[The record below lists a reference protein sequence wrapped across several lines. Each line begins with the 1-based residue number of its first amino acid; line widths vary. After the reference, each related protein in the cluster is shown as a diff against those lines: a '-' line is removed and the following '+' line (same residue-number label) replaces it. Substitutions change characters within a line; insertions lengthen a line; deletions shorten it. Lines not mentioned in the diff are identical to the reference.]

1 LPIPSLFFFGLAA
14 PKQKAD
20 RNVFGGT
27 PNTAR
32 ETHALPKIAFPNHKV
47 ISNAQFMRLAFHLAK
62 RGFGRTSPNPMVGA
76 VLVKNGKIIGQG
88 WHHRAGEPHAEI
100 EALRSAKENPRGAT
114 LFVTLEPCCTHGRT
128 PPCTDAIIAAGLKRV
143 VVAALD
149 SNPAHWGKGLK
160 ILQKAGI
167 SVRHGLLAG
176 QELRLNEAFRHW
188 IVHRTP
194 FVTVKAAMS
203 LDGKIATR
211 AGQSQWITGPE
222 ARACGM
228 TLRTGADAILV
239 GVNTIVADDPALTPR
254 QPGFGDKRLR
264 RIVLDPTGRIPLRSK
279 VIVDKFAALTTVVVT
294 RAIPPR
300 RLTALRRR
308 VRVLQAPAQN
318 GGMDLPWL
326 LGKLGRDQVTSLL
339 VEGGGETN
347 ASFLLQHLAH
357 RVAFFYAPMVLGG
370 RDAPKAVAGGGLP
383 DLASRIILRDVQWRR
398 LGGDL
403 LLTARA
409 APAA

>member
-1 LPIPSLFFFGLAA
+1 MGNRDSYFL
-14 PKQKAD
+14 K
-20 RNVFGGT
+20 R
-27 PNTAR
+27 
-32 ETHALPKIAFPNHKV
+32 AF
-47 ISNAQFMRLAFHLAK
+47 RLAR

-100 EALRSAKENPRGAT
+100 EALRAAKENPNGAT

-128 PPCTDAIIAAGLKRV
+128 PPCTDAIIAAGLRRV
-143 VVAALD
+143 VVASLD
-149 SNPAHWGKGLK
+149 PNPAHCGKGLK

-167 SVRHGLLAG
+167 SVSHGLLAE

-211 AGQSQWITGPE
+211 AGESKWITGPA

-239 GVNTIVADDPALTPR
+239 GVNTIVADNPSLTLR
-254 QPGFGDKRLR
+254 QPGFDDKRLR

-279 VIVDKFAALTTVVVT
+279 VIADKFAPWTTVVVT
-294 RAIPPR
+294 QAASPR
-300 RLTALRRR
+300 RLAALRRR
-308 VRVLQAPAQN
+308 VQVLEAPLRN
-318 GGMDLPWL
+318 GGIDLPWL
-326 LGKLGRDQVTSLL
+326 LKKLGRDQVTSLL

-347 ASFLLQHLAH
+347 APFLLQRLAQ

-370 RDAPKAVAGGGLP
+370 RDAPKAVAGKGLL
-383 DLASRIILRDVQWRR
+383 DLANRIVLHEVEWRR

-403 LLTARA
+403 LLTARV
-409 APAA
+409 APATSATG

>member
-1 LPIPSLFFFGLAA
+1 MDDGHKPSPLDRKRLELA
-14 PKQKAD
+14 
-20 RNVFGGT
+20 F
-27 PNTAR
+27 
-32 ETHALPKIAFPNHKV
+32 
-47 ISNAQFMRLAFHLAK
+47 RLAR

-88 WHHRAGEPHAEI
+88 WHHRAGAPHAEI

-128 PPCTDAIIAAGLKRV
+128 PPCTEAIIAAGLKRV

-149 SNPAHWGKGLK
+149 PNPAHCGRGLK
-160 ILQKAGI
+160 MLRQAGI
-167 SVRHGLLAG
+167 SVSHGLLAG

-211 AGQSQWITGPE
+211 AGQSKWITGPE

-228 TLRTGADAILV
+228 TLRTGADAVLV
-239 GVNTIVADDPALTPR
+239 GVNTIIADDPALSPR
-254 QPGFGDKRLR
+254 QPGFGDKPLR
-264 RIVLDPTGRIPLRSK
+264 RIVLDPAGRIPLRSK
-279 VIVDKFAALTTVVVT
+279 VLAGKLAPWTTVVVT
-294 RAIPPR
+294 QAASPR
-300 RLTALRRR
+300 RLSAVRRR
-308 VRVLQAPAQN
+308 VRVLQAPVRN
-318 GGMDLPWL
+318 GGIDLPWL
-326 LGKLGRDQVTSLL
+326 LRKLGRDQVTSLL

-347 ASFLLQHLAH
+347 ASFLSQRLAH

-383 DLASRIILRDVQWRR
+383 GWTDRIILRDVQWRR

>member
-1 LPIPSLFFFGLAA
+1 MDAGHKTSPL
-14 PKQKAD
+14 D
-20 RNVFGGT
+20 R
-27 PNTAR
+27 
-32 ETHALPKIAFPNHKV
+32 K
-47 ISNAQFMRLAFHLAK
+47 RLALAFRLAR

-76 VLVKNGKIIGQG
+76 VLVKNGKVIGQG

-100 EALRSAKENPRGAT
+100 EALRSAKENPKGAT

-128 PPCTDAIIAAGLKRV
+128 PPCTGAIIAAGLKRV

-149 SNPAHWGKGLK
+149 PNPAHRGRGLK
-160 ILQKAGI
+160 ILRKAGI
-167 SVRHGLLAG
+167 SVSHGLLAG
-176 QELRLNEAFRHW
+176 QDLRLNEAFRHW

-211 AGQSQWITGPE
+211 AGQSKWITGPE

-239 GVNTIVADDPALTPR
+239 GVNTIVMDDPALTRR
-254 QPGFGDKRLR
+254 QPGFADKPLR

-279 VIVDKFAALTTVVVT
+279 VVAGKFARWTTVVVT
-294 RAIPPR
+294 RAASPR
-300 RLTALRRR
+300 RLSALRRR
-308 VRVLQAPAQN
+308 VRVLRAPVRN
-318 GGMDLPWL
+318 GGIDLPWL
-326 LGKLGRDQVTSLL
+326 LRKLGRDQVTSLL

-347 ASFLLQHLAH
+347 ASFLLQRLAH
-357 RVAFFYAPMVLGG
+357 RVAFFYAPLVLGG
-370 RDAPKAVAGGGLP
+370 RDAPKTVAGRGLP
-383 DLASRIILRDVQWRR
+383 GLTERIILHDVQWRR
-398 LGGDL
+398 LGEDL

-409 APAA
+409 APAI